1 MPTPPQRRRAADA
14 YRSLPRSARLLA
26 QIYGAVS
33 PYALTIPQIR
43 ALLTHA
49 GIGNTDRAFG
59 RTDVMLLNAAIVK
72 AGIGVRATGSAA
84 VRAAPEWAVG
94 LTARAHAEG
103 LLTKLHGA
111 MRYAVHYDE
120 DHEPPMKFRWA
131 AILGDRAA
139 LNAMRAGNR
148 RPYDPWRAF
157 AEPPAVATIEK
168 LPDPHREDALEGCL
182 RETIDR
188 AAPPAPIVDACFRL
202 SARPETH
209 AAEIA
214 FAYVL
219 GGRFEDAEAVFSAL
233 PADRANGKTAAAGL
247 ASARAMIATLRGDDR
262 AALAF
267 IDDAV
272 KEERGGTRKK
282 ILFPD
287 SRAFVFSLLSL
298 ARIDTPEAGAKIRR
312 FMKYANR
319 LRVDRVAELNLVD
332 AIRFLRAGREFRGPL
347 GGESWIEAM
356 VDGLALLQAEANVQ
370 PRDRDAW
377 RARMERCARRA
388 AENGYRWVA
397 AECAALTGKVC
408 GGETGAAGLPD
419 PDALHT
425 ALGTQSL
432 FGNVIPADPWER
444 SLKELEQLAFEVGRK
459 KPRKRAAAPVEKRL
473 VWQVLDYE
481 HDIAVAVREQRRTRG
496 GGWSKGRKVA
506 LRRLAE
512 QAHKMEHLTD
522 ADRAAAAAIRRHETW
537 NRTEYRIGPGGLYA
551 LAGHPHVFDA
561 AGGPID
567 IVRVEPE
574 LRVDEEPGDSVRV
587 TLQPYPWGAD
597 YSWMIGAGVGDRI
610 EITRF
615 TADQMRIARLVPE
628 HGLTLPASARARL
641 LEAISDL
648 ASSVRV
654 QSAAGE
660 AESATAV
667 EADPEPWIRMEPFQT
682 GLKASLLVEPIPD
695 SGQFHEP
702 GKGGST
708 VFASLNGVSF
718 QARRDLEAERA
729 GVDRLVER
737 CPPLAS
743 RPTEYAPLEIP
754 DPMHCLE
761 LLEMIDAAG
770 ARCKWPRGEP
780 FRIAARHSTPSL
792 SLSVRTADQW
802 LDASGTLAVD
812 DRTVLD
818 LKRLLDLLDASP
830 RSRFVKLDDGRFL
843 ALSAALRQQLDS
855 LASLSAPAA
864 GGAVRVHALAA
875 SPLGD
880 LFADAALDADG
891 GWRDLNERIETSLE
905 WEPPL
910 PGTLQAELRP
920 YQVEGYRWLARL
932 SRLGA
937 GACLADDMGLG
948 KTVQSLAV
956 LLQRAPD
963 GPALVVAPTS
973 VVANWTDEAR
983 RFAPTLNVRVYGG
996 AAARRAELLD
1006 GPAPFDLFVTSY
1018 GLLQNDAERLAAVP
1032 WHTAV
1037 LDEAQAIKNPAT
1049 KRARAARR
1057 LSADFRVVTTG
1068 TPIQNNLSD
1077 LHSLFGFLNPGL
1089 LGSRRKFRQRFA
1101 EPVERDGDEHARAR
1115 LRGIIAPFVL
1125 RRLKSDVLDDLPE
1138 RTEVTIR
1145 VPLSG
1150 AEAAMYEAL
1159 RQRAVEELEAARLGA
1174 PSAAD
1179 GERFQVF
1186 AHLTRLRL
1194 ACCHPRLATRSFN
1207 EGESGALAGA
1217 TAESEPEAVVE
1228 TMADSDGQ
1236 PMAASPGSSKLETF
1250 AAILGELRSGGH
1262 RVLVFS
1268 QFVKHLK
1275 LIEEYLRARHIEYQY
1290 LDGGTTAKARRKR
1303 IRAFQSGEGEV
1314 FLISLKAGGTGI
1326 NLTAADYVIH
1336 MDPWWNPAVEDQASD
1351 RAHRIGQTR
1360 PVTIYRLVAEG
1371 TIEEQIVDLH
1381 HHKRELADRLLE
1393 GADATAKLSTDELL
1407 DLIRQPLRDAWPR
1420 TGA

>member
-1 MPTPPQRRRAADA
+1 MPTPPERQHAADA
-14 YRSLPRSARLLA
+14 YRSLPRAGRLLA
-26 QIYGAVS
+26 QAYGVAS
-33 PYALTIPQIR
+33 PYALTVPQVR
-43 ALLTHA
+43 ALL
-49 GIGNTDRAFG
+49 GRA
-59 RTDVMLLNAAIVK
+59 DVGQKHGAFSRANVLRMNAAIVK
-72 AGIGVRATGSAA
+72 SGLGARKTAPAA
-84 VRAAPEWAVG
+84 IRAAPEWAVE
-94 LTARAHAEG
+94 LTRRAHAEG
-103 LLTKLHGA
+103 LLAALQRS
-111 MRYAVHYDE
+111 MRYAVPYDAN
-120 DHEPPMKFRWA
+120 HEQPMRFRWA
-131 AILGDRAA
+131 VILLDFAT

-157 AEPPAVATIEK
+157 AAPPAVGTIEK
-168 LPDPHREDALEGCL
+168 LPDRHREDALEGCL

-219 GGRFEDAEAVFSAL
+219 GGRFDDAEAVFSAL
-233 PADRANGKTAAAGL
+233 PAGAAHGKTAAAGL
-247 ASARAMIATLRGDDR
+247 ASTRAMIATLQGDDR
-262 AALAF
+262 AAAALIEA
-267 IDDAV
+267 AV
-272 KEERGGTRKK
+272 KAERGGTRKQ

-287 SRAFVFSLLSL
+287 VRAFVFSLLSL
-298 ARIDTPEAGAKIRR
+298 ARIDTPETGAQIRQ
-312 FMKYANR
+312 FMEYANR
-319 LRVDRVAELNLVD
+319 LEVDRADELNLVD
-332 AIRFLRAGREFRGPL
+332 AMRFLRAGRAFQGPP
-347 GGESWIEAM
+347 GGETWLEVM

-370 PRDRDAW
+370 PSERKAW
-377 RARMERCARRA
+377 LAKAERCARRA

-397 AECAALTGKVC
+397 AECAALRRMLLE
-408 GGETGAAGLPD
+408 GGGGGATDLPD
-419 PDALHT
+419 PDALH
-425 ALGTQSL
+425 AELGTQSI
-432 FGNVIPADPWER
+432 FERVIPADPWER

-459 KPRKRAAAPVEKRL
+459 KPRKRAAAAVEKRL
-473 VWQVLDYE
+473 VWQILDYE
-481 HDIAVAVREQRRTRG
+481 HDIEVAVREQRRTRA
-496 GGWSKGRKVA
+496 GGWTKGRKVA

-512 QAHKMEHLTD
+512 QAHGMEHLTD
-522 ADRAAAAAIRRHETW
+522 ADRAAAGTIRRYETW
-537 NRTEYRIGPGGLYA
+537 NRTEYRIGPSGLYA

-561 AGGPID
+561 GGDPID
-567 IVRVEPE
+567 IVRMEPE

-587 TLQPYPWGAD
+587 TLQPYPWGDD
-597 YSWMIGAGVGDRI
+597 YHWLIGAGVGDRI

-628 HGLTLPASARARL
+628 GGLTLPAGARPRL

-660 AESATAV
+660 AESAMAM
-667 EADPEPWIRMEPFQT
+667 EADPEPWIRMEPYQT

-702 GKGGST
+702 GKGGGT
-708 VFASLNGVSF
+708 VFASLEGVSV
-718 QARRDLEAERA
+718 QARRDLDAERA
-729 GVDRLVER
+729 RVERLVER

-761 LLEMIDAAG
+761 LLELIDAAG
-770 ARCKWPRGEP
+770 ARCKWPSGEP

-802 LDASGTLAVD
+802 LETSGTLAVD
-812 DRTVLD
+812 DSTVLD

-843 ALSAALRQQLDS
+843 ALSAALRRQLDS

-864 GGAVRVHALAA
+864 DGAVRVHALAA

-880 LFADAALDADG
+880 LFADSTLDADG
-891 GWRDLNERIETSLE
+891 GWRGLNDRIEASLG

-910 PGTLQAELRP
+910 PGTLQTELRP

-948 KTVQSLAV
+948 KTVQTLAV

-983 RFAPTLNVRVYGG
+983 RFAPTLNIRVYGG
-996 AAARRAELLD
+996 TAARRAELLD

-1018 GLLQNDAERLAAVP
+1018 GLLQNDADRLAAVP

-1057 LSADFRVVTTG
+1057 LSADFRVATTG
-1068 TPIQNNLSD
+1068 TPIQNNLTD

-1089 LGSRRKFRQRFA
+1089 LGSRQKFRQRFA
-1101 EPVERDGDEHARAR
+1101 EPVERDGDEQARAR

-1145 VPLSG
+1145 VPLSR
-1150 AEAAMYEAL
+1150 AEAALYEAL
-1159 RQRAVEELEAARLGA
+1159 RQRAVEQLEAARVGA
-1174 PSAAD
+1174 PSAAE

-1194 ACCHPRLATRSFN
+1194 ACCHPSLATKSI
-1207 EGESGALAGA
+1207 
-1217 TAESEPEAVVE
+1217 AESESGGLADA
-1228 TMADSDGQ
+1228 ADSDCPPQAG
-1236 PMAASPGSSKLETF
+1236 SPGSSKLDTF
-1250 AAILGELRSGGH
+1250 AAILDELRSGGH

-1268 QFVKHLK
+1268 QFVKHLR
-1275 LIEEYLRARHIEYQY
+1275 LIEEYLRARRIAYQY
-1290 LDGGTTAKARRKR
+1290 LDGATSAKARRER

-1381 HHKRELADRLLE
+1381 HHKRDLADRLLE

-1407 DLIRQPLRDAWPR
+1407 DLIRQPLRDAEKLIEP
-1420 TGA
+1420 A

>member
-26 QIYGAVS
+26 QVYGAVS
-33 PYALTIPQIR
+33 PYALTIPQVR

-72 AGIGVRATGSAA
+72 AGIGVRATGSTA

-233 PADRANGKTAAAGL
+233 PADRASGKTAAAGL
-247 ASARAMIATLRGDDR
+247 ASTRAMIATLRGDDR

-312 FMKYANR
+312 FMEYANR

-408 GGETGAAGLPD
+408 GDETGAACLPD

-481 HDIAVAVREQRRTRG
+481 HDLAVTVREQRRTRG

-522 ADRAAAAAIRRHETW
+522 ADRAAATAIRRHETW

-561 AGGPID
+561 DGGPID

-587 TLQPYPWGAD
+587 TLQPYPWGTD
-597 YSWMIGAGVGDRI
+597 YSWMIGAGVGNRI

-628 HGLTLPASARARL
+628 HGLTLPASARTRL

-708 VFASLNGVSF
+708 VFANFNGVSF

-729 GVDRLVER
+729 GVERLVER

-843 ALSAALRQQLDS
+843 ALSAALRRQLDS

-891 GWRDLNERIETSLE
+891 GWRDLNERIETSLG

-1089 LGSRRKFRQRFA
+1089 LGSRRRFRQRFA

-1150 AEAAMYEAL
+1150 AEASMYEAL
-1159 RQRAVEELEAARLGA
+1159 RQKAVEELEAARLGA

-1194 ACCHPRLATRSFN
+1194 ACCHPSLATKSFA
-1207 EGESGALAGA
+1207 ESKFGGLADTAADPAGRA
-1217 TAESEPEAVVE
+1217 TAESP
-1228 TMADSDGQ
+1228 G
-1236 PMAASPGSSKLETF
+1236 AAAQSSSGNTERPGSSKLRTF
-1250 AAILGELRSGGH
+1250 AAILDELRSGGH

-1275 LIEEYLRARHIEYQY
+1275 LIEEYLRTRHIEYQY
-1290 LDGGTTAKARRKR
+1290 LDGGTPAKARRER

-1407 DLIRQPLRDAWPR
+1407 DLIRRPLRS
-1420 TGA
+1420 